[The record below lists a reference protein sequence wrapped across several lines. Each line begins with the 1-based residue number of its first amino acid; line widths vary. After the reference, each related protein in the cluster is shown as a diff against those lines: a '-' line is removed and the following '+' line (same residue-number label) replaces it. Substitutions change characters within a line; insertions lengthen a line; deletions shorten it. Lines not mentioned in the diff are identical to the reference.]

1 MTTVILKPTTDFYF
15 SKKENMSSANKVS
28 PGYSTKNK
36 VTLIRGGQAYF
47 SLMNRL
53 IREATKSIQ
62 LQVYILEADET
73 GSEVINNLMNAAK
86 RGVII
91 QVLVDGYASGGLS
104 SVIINEMRAAGI
116 KLRFFKPIFKGGNIY
131 FGRRLHHKVLVCD
144 GKFGLTGGVN
154 ISDRYNDM
162 PGIPAW
168 LDFAVLIEGE
178 AVFELHK
185 LCNQLYAKEKADI
198 VELDRQQIIQEGW
211 NSLNCAVRVRR
222 NDWVMNKN
230 QISATYMEFF
240 RQANKE
246 IVIMS
251 SYFIPS
257 NFFRRNIIM
266 AAKRGVKIKLIL
278 AGISDIDIAKDAERY
293 LYRWALQHGITL
305 YEYPKNILHG
315 KVAICDGLMVSI
327 GSYNINDLSA
337 LASIE
342 LNIDVND
349 KPFAQHVQQ
358 EFEKIIDQDCIPIS
372 NHSGTKWNIINQ
384 LYHWFAY
391 TVVRFLFRIFTFYF
405 KKKKIKLFPD
415 FRNPVT

>member
-1 MTTVILKPTTDFYF
+1 MGIEFYF
-15 SKKENMSSANKVS
+15 SKKENMSSAGKVRS
-28 PGYSTKNK
+28 GFSTKNK
-36 VTLIRGGQAYF
+36 TTLIRGGTAYF
-47 SLMNRL
+47 SLMNKL
-53 IREATKSIQ
+53 IREASQSIQ

-73 GSEVINNLMNAAK
+73 GLEVINSLINATK

-91 QVLVDGYASGGLS
+91 QVLLDGYASGGLQS
-104 SVIINEMRAAGI
+104 TVINEMREAGI
-116 KLRFFKPIFKGGNIY
+116 KLRFFKPIFKGGNFY

-144 GKFGLTGGVN
+144 GKLGLVGGIN

-162 PGIPAW
+162 PGVPAW
-168 LDFAVLIEGE
+168 LDYAVLIEGE
-178 AVFELHK
+178 VVFELHK
-185 LCNQLYAKEKADI
+185 LCNQLYAKEKTDI
-198 VELDRQQIIQEGW
+198 IMLDRKQIPHGAL
-211 NSLNCAVRVRR
+211 NSQNCAVRIRR

-240 RQANKE
+240 RQAENE

-257 NFFRRNIIM
+257 NFFRHSIIQ
-266 AAKRGVKIKLIL
+266 AAKRGVTIKLIL

-293 LYRWALQHGITL
+293 LYRWALQHGIEL
-305 YEYPKNILHG
+305 YEYPRNVLHG
-315 KVAICDGLMVSI
+315 KVAICDASMVSI

-349 KPFAQHVQQ
+349 PYFAQQVKQ
-358 EFEKIIDQDCIPIS
+358 EFERIMENDCVRIS
-372 NHSGTKWNIINQ
+372 NHSGKNWNLITR

-391 TVVRFLFRIFTFYF
+391 TIVRFLFRIFTFYF
-405 KKKKIKLFPD
+405 RKKK
-415 FRNPVT
+415 VTHSN

>member
-1 MTTVILKPTTDFYF
+1 MTNIRLKMGTDFYF
-15 SKKENMSSANKVS
+15 SKKENMSSGGKVKA
-28 PGYSTKNK
+28 GYSTKNK
-36 VTLIRGGQAYF
+36 TTLIRGGQPYF
-47 SLMNRL
+47 SLMNKL
-53 IREATKSIQ
+53 IKEASRSIQ

-73 GSEVINNLMNAAK
+73 GLEVINNLLEAAR
-86 RGVII
+86 RGVSI
-91 QVLVDGYASGGLS
+91 QVLLDGYASGGLQS
-104 SVIINEMRAAGI
+104 TIIHEMREAGI
-116 KLRFFKPIFKGGNIY
+116 KLRFFKPIFKGGNFY

-144 GKFGLTGGVN
+144 GKLGLTGGIN

-162 PGIPAW
+162 PGVSAW

-178 AVFELHK
+178 AAFELHK
-185 LCNQLYAKEKADI
+185 LCNQLYAKEIADI
-198 VELDRQQIIQEGW
+198 IILDRHQITNEGW
-211 NSLNCAVRVRR
+211 SNPNCAVRIRR

-240 RQANKE
+240 RQAKNE

-257 NFFRRNIIM
+257 NFFRRNIIQ

-293 LYRWALQHGITL
+293 LYRWALQHGIEL
-305 YEYPKNILHG
+305 YEYPKNVLHG
-315 KVAICDGLMVSI
+315 KVAICDESIVSI

-349 KPFAQHVQQ
+349 QSFAQHVLR
-358 EFEKIIDQDCIPIS
+358 EFELIIDKDCIPIS
-372 NHSGTKWNIINQ
+372 NHSGTKWNLLNR

-391 TVVRFLFRIFTFYF
+391 TIVRFLFRIFTFYF
-405 KKKKIKLFPD
+405 KKKKVSLFK
-415 FRNPVT
+415 

>member
-1 MTTVILKPTTDFYF
+1 MTTVMLKTRTAFYF
-15 SKKENMSSANKVS
+15 SKKEKMSSAGKVR

-36 VTLIRGGQAYF
+36 TTLIRGGQAYF

-53 IREATKSIQ
+53 IIEASQSIQ
-62 LQVYILEADET
+62 LQVYILEADKT
-73 GSEVINNLMNAAK
+73 GSEVINNLMKAAK
-86 RGVII
+86 RGVTI
-91 QVLVDGYASGGLS
+91 QVLLDGYASGGLAS
-104 SVIINEMRAAGI
+104 AIISEMRAAGI
-116 KLRFFKPIFKGGNIY
+116 KLRFFEPIFKGGNFY

-144 GKFGLTGGVN
+144 GKYGLAGGIN

-198 VELDRQQIIQEGW
+198 VELNRQQITNEGW
-211 NSLNCAVRVRR
+211 NNLNCAVRVRR
-222 NDWVMNKN
+222 NDWVINKN

-240 RQANKE
+240 RQASKE

-257 NFFRRNIIM
+257 NFFRHNLIQ

-293 LYRWALQHGITL
+293 LYRWALHHGIEL
-305 YEYPKNILHG
+305 YEYPKNVLHG
-315 KVAICDGLMVSI
+315 KVAICDGRIVSI

-349 KPFAQHVQQ
+349 QHFAQHVQQ
-358 EFEKIIDQDCIPIS
+358 EFEKIIEQDCIPIS
-372 NHSGTKWNIINQ
+372 NHTGIKWNFINR

-391 TVVRFLFRIFTFYF
+391 TIVRFLFRIFTFYF
-405 KKKKIKLFPD
+405 RKKKIPFFTD
-415 FRNPVT
+415 VR